1 MTRANCGGIIL
12 TSGNTDDRK
21 PVFELLKAVF
31 GKVFADRGY
40 VSQAL
45 FEQLLHTCC
54 TLVASSCMPSP
65 NATYY
70 SLDAAD
76 GQAGGSQTRHY

>member
-40 VSQAL
+40 VSQ
-45 FEQLLHTCC
+45 LLHTCGIE
-54 TLVASSCMPSP
+54 LYAKPKR
-65 NATYY
+65 NILLA
-70 SLDAAD
+70 
-76 GQAGGSQTRHY
+76 

>member
-45 FEQLLHTCC
+45 FEQLLHTCGIE
-54 TLVASSCMPSP
+54 LYAKPKR
-65 NATYY
+65 NILLA
-70 SLDAAD
+70 
-76 GQAGGSQTRHY
+76 